1 MKGQKFLKV
10 TSILMI
16 ICGVIG
22 AIGGV
27 IAILG
32 ISALAAFMES
42 TEGTGLL
49 YASALILTLASVI
62 EFIAGIK
69 GVGACNAPHK
79 AAACIK
85 WGVIIAVLSI
95 ISMII
100 GVVGGGKFNITS
112 LILNLLVPGLYIYG
126 AVQMKNDAQV

>member
-16 ICGVIG
+16 IGGVIG
-22 AIGGV
+22 VIAGI

-32 ISALAAFMES
+32 ISALAALTE
-42 TEGTGLL
+42 TGEGTGLL
-49 YASALILTLASVI
+49 YASSIIVTLASVI
-62 EFIAGIK
+62 QFIAGIK
-69 GVGACNAPHK
+69 GIGACKAPQK
-79 AAACIK
+79 AATCIK

-100 GVVGGGKFNITS
+100 GLVAGGDFSITS
-112 LILNLLVPGLYIYG
+112 LVLNLLVPGLYIYG
-126 AVQMKNDAQV
+126 AIQMKNGSQE

>member
-16 ICGVIG
+16 IGGVIG
-22 AIGGV
+22 VIAGI

-32 ISALAAFMES
+32 ISALAALVE
-42 TEGTGLL
+42 TGEGTGLL
-49 YASALILTLASVI
+49 YASSTIVTLASVI
-62 EFIAGIK
+62 QFVAGIK
-69 GVGACNAPHK
+69 GIGACNAPQK

-100 GVVGGGKFNITS
+100 GLVAGLGGFPHS
-112 LILNLLVPGLYIYG
+112 RMMILLFR
-126 AVQMKNDAQV
+126 